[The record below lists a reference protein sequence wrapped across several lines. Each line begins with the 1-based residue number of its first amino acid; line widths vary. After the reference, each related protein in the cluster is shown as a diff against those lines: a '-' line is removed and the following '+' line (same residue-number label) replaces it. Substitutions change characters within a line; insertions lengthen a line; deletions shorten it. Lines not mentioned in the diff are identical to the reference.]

1 VEEQNLKGGHPPAQ
15 KVGGVRIVQKTSP
28 QKEEKPAAPPK
39 MTEEEKEE
47 FGEEDKT
54 KVTKQSTAVVSGATA
69 EVADAFPKEAVKAYH
84 EKPVPTNQK
93 GAPTKPV
100 MHIQQPRK

>member
-1 VEEQNLKGGHPPAQ
+1 MENENVEEQNLKGGHPPAQ
-15 KVGGVRIVQKTSP
+15 KVGGVRIVQKASP

-69 EVADAFPKEAVKAYH
+69 GDTLYYIHYTTSILVIKH
-84 EKPVPTNQK
+84 
-93 GAPTKPV
+93 
-100 MHIQQPRK
+100 

>member
-1 VEEQNLKGGHPPAQ
+1 MENENVEEQNLKGGHPPAQ
-15 KVGGVRIVQKTSP
+15 KVGGVRIVQKSSP

-39 MTEEEKEE
+39 MSEEEKEE

-69 EVADAFPKEAVKAYH
+69 
-84 EKPVPTNQK
+84 
-93 GAPTKPV
+93 G
-100 MHIQQPRK
+100 